1 MVELTSFD
9 DLINPRLHAKF
20 EPAPVFDDSPKV
32 ASESPKV
39 VIDGDR
45 VPVVIV
51 DDLHVKYQVYSS
63 GKSLGGAGAK
73 RLLQASTRGIR
84 EVHAVKG
91 VSFVAYENESIGV
104 IGSNGSG
111 KSTLMRT
118 ITGLTTPASGSVY
131 ASSRPNMLG
140 VGAALI
146 ADLSGDKN
154 IILGGLAL
162 GYNRQEISAMREDI
176 IKFAELEEFIDL
188 PMRTYSS
195 GMSARLK
202 FAIAASKQ
210 HDILIV
216 DEALAVGDARFRKR
230 SEARIREIREN
241 AGTIF
246 HVSHSMNSIMDT
258 CNRALWIEKGVL
270 IMDGD
275 AKTVVNAYKA
285 KKK

>member
-9 DLINPRLHAKF
+9 DLINPKLHKAY
-20 EPAPVFDDSPKV
+20 EPEPVYEPTATGV
-32 ASESPKV
+32 IPV
-39 VIDGDR
+39 VDLKIDPTR
-45 VPVVIV
+45 KPAVIV
-51 DDLHVKYQVYSS
+51 DNLHIKYQVYAS
-63 GKSLGGAGAK
+63 GKSAGAAGAK
-73 RLLQASTRGIR
+73 RLLATSTRGIR

-91 VSFVAYENESIGV
+91 VSFIAYENESIGV
-104 IGSNGSG
+104 IGTNGSG
-111 KSTLMRT
+111 KSTLMRA
-118 ITGLTTPASGSVY
+118 ITGLTPPTEGSVY
-131 ASSRPNMLG
+131 ASSRPNLLG

-146 ADLSGDKN
+146 NDLSGDKN
-154 IILGGLAL
+154 ITLGGLAL
-162 GYNRQEISAMREDI
+162 GYSREEVEKLREEI

-230 SEARIREIREN
+230 SEAKIREIREN

-246 HVSHSMNSIMDT
+246 HVSHSMNSILDT
-258 CNRALWIEKGVL
+258 CNRVIWLNKGVL
-270 IMDGD
+270 VMDGE

-285 KKK
+285 SKK

>member
-9 DLINPRLHAKF
+9 DLINPKLHRPFQA
-20 EPAPVFDDSPKV
+20 EPVF
-32 ASESPKV
+32 ESTAAGAQDLIQPQ
-39 VIDGDR
+39 IDETR
-45 VPVVIV
+45 TPSVIV
-51 DDLHVKYQVYSS
+51 DNLHVKYQVYAS
-63 GKSLGGAGAK
+63 GKSLGDAGAK
-73 RLLQASTRGIR
+73 RLLSASARGIR

-91 VSFVAYENESIGV
+91 VSFVAYANESIGV
-104 IGSNGSG
+104 VGSNGSG
-111 KSTLMRT
+111 KSTLMRAV
-118 ITGLTTPASGSVY
+118 TGLTPPSEGSVF
-131 ASSRPNMLG
+131 AASRPNLLG

-146 ADLSGDKN
+146 NDLSGDKN
-154 IILGGLAL
+154 ITLGGLAL
-162 GYNRQEISAMREDI
+162 GYSRQEVEELRKEI

-230 SEARIREIREN
+230 SEAKIREIREN

-246 HVSHSMNSIMDT
+246 HVSHSMNSILDT
-258 CNRALWIEKGVL
+258 CNRVIWLNKGVL
-270 IMDGD
+270 EMDGE
-275 AKTVVNAYKA
+275 AKTVVDAYKA
-285 KKK
+285 SK